1 MENKQEM
8 SAGNSEIL
16 ARNGLFYKMPQSLST
31 SVNRTFKKEF
41 AHKQT
46 YLQGQTIVFDLNT
59 GSDYI
64 DPTSCM
70 LSFDLEVVANTGT
83 PAAGDSYT
91 FGVGSGTAANLISE
105 IRILS
110 KNGTEVDRTQHANV
124 LSKIRTDYLYSED
137 GQRGLQMAGYLPTS
151 TKAVDAPAGTPF
163 SADST
168 NQANRTR
175 RFVIPLSLMSG
186 FFRPTVKGMKI
197 PAGLS
202 SGMRIEMT
210 LDVAGRA
217 LVNTSGGGD
226 GTTLSYTMTDPVF
239 YMMSHSL
246 NDPTQAMLMQN
257 SAETGLE
264 YTFPS
269 YFNTPLTTNAGS
281 INEQVKRAVSQAT
294 SVFTSAYL
302 TTNSVLETVDSFAS
316 IDSALMSN
324 FQYRVGSNYYPQQ
337 TVTDTTEA
345 WYISEGAFN
354 KVRDM
359 MTFPANVS
367 KNDYDAGGKFLVAT
381 SLETD
386 SLLNLSGIP
395 LNNSNVLELRMT
407 VTGGN
412 ENTYE
417 IFVEYISIARTFINK
432 TNIKI

>member
-1 MENKQEM
+1 MAENKQEM

-31 SVNRTFKKEF
+31 TVNRTFKKEF

-46 YLQGQTIVFDLNT
+46 YLEGQTIVFDLNT

-64 DPTSCM
+64 DPASCM
-70 LSFDLEVVANTGT
+70 LSFNLEVIATTAT
-83 PAAGDSYT
+83 PATGDTYS
-91 FGVGSGTAANLISE
+91 FGIGSGTAANLISE

-151 TKAVDAPAGTPF
+151 TKAVDAPVGTSF
-163 SADST
+163 SA
-168 NQANRTR
+168 NNAVQATRTR

-197 PAGLS
+197 PAGLA

-217 LVNTSGGGD
+217 LVNELGGAGR
-226 GTTLSYTMTDPVF
+226 TLSYTMTDPVF

-269 YFNTPLTTNAGS
+269 YFNTPLTTNANS

-294 SVFTSAYL
+294 SVFAAAYL
-302 TTNSVLETVDSFAS
+302 TGDSVNEEKDSFGS
-316 IDSALMSN
+316 IPSARFAD
-324 FQYRVGSNYYPQQ
+324 FQWRVGSQYYPQQ
-337 TVTDTTEA
+337 TVTNSTEA
-345 WYISEGAFN
+345 WYVSEGAFN
-354 KVRDM
+354 KLRDM

-367 KNDYDAGGKFLVAT
+367 KTDYDTGGKFLVAT
-381 SLETD
+381 ALETD

-407 VTGGN
+407 VTGGL
-412 ENTYE
+412 ETTYE